1 MLRRGTFLVGLRLNC
16 WRIWFFEAFQND
28 NAVFFVDK
36 FVYWKNY
43 VSYIVTKIRND
54 GLSAGQSDRPIFIRF
69 SVANASKTKRVKF
82 RLTKFLPSHFF
93 SWARF
98 VPQVEPK
105 RCLCGAAGPHSRF
118 FKGRLRISSSWWSFS
133 FASWTGIW
141 SSFPSKIWEI
151 STVVLW
157 RRASLPGCSLFHPF
171 ASEFTDYRDVPY
183 QRQILLLRMGIFFQ
197 RSSQLSSCSSLRFS
211 LQDYQFL
218 RGSSIDGPQASFEVR
233 DSRATSSPPGS
244 RALAGQAWVV
254 ES

>member
-1 MLRRGTFLVGLRLNC
+1 MLRRGTFSVGLRLNC

-98 VPQVEPK
+98 VPQVEPE

-197 RSSQLSSCSSLRFS
+197 RSSQLSFCSSLRFS
-211 LQDYQFL
+211 LQDY
-218 RGSSIDGPQASFEVR
+218 
-233 DSRATSSPPGS
+233 
-244 RALAGQAWVV
+244 
-254 ES
+254 